1 MKLQVSV
8 SAVVV
13 KGKKF
18 LLLKRAQFDEF
29 GKKGT
34 WTLPCGRIKI
44 YENSNK
50 AIIREVKEESN
61 LKVKIIKPL
70 GVWNK
75 KKKNTWRTSI
85 CYLCKHVKGEVK
97 LSKEHDDFL
106 WLSFKEIN
114 KSKIKKWIKDYVK
127 IAKKELGIGS

>member
-13 KGKKF
+13 KGKKI
-18 LLLKRAQFDEF
+18 LLIRRAQSDEF
-29 GKKGT
+29 GRKGS
-34 WTLPCGRIKI
+34 WTLPCGRIEI
-44 YENSNK
+44 YEDPNK
-50 AIIREVKEESN
+50 AIIREVKEETG

-75 KKKNTWRTSI
+75 KKNDIWRISI
-85 CYLCKHVKGEVK
+85 CYLCGCKNGKIK

-106 WLSFKEIN
+106 WIHFKEIN
-114 KSKIKKWIKDYVK
+114 KTKFEKWIKEYVK
-127 IAKKELGIGS
+127 IAKEELN